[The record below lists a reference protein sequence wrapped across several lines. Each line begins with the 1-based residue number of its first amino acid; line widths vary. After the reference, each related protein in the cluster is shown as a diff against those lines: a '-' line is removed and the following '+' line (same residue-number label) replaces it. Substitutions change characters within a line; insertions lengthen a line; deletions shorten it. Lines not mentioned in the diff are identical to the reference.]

1 MDIAKYIVTALVLS
15 TVLTDVSDVISRW
28 VFYSAAFILIAIII
42 LCGVFLH
49 KAADKDEK
57 KEKQDKEKEEKL
69 SNN

>member
-15 TVLTDVSDVISRW
+15 TVLTDVADVISRW
-28 VFYSAAFILIAIII
+28 VFYSAAFVLIAVII
-42 LCGVFLH
+42 LCGVFLY

-57 KEKQDKEKEEKL
+57 KKKQGREKEESL